1 MDIIEKFKKEALRRR
16 YSLRTIQ
23 TYLFCIRNFLK
34 YCYKDPRKFTKN
46 DIKNYLEKISSEGKS
61 GSTINVNLQALKFM
75 MEYALNKRKYFYN
88 IKYSKVSRRLPT
100 ILDKEEIVK
109 LIDSIENK
117 KHKLMIKLIYSAG
130 LRVSELLNLRVCN
143 LNLINNF
150 GYVRN
155 GKGNKDRLF
164 IVADSLKPELFDYI
178 INNKLNQDSYIFKS
192 YKGMMSPRSVE
203 EILKKA
209 AKKAKIEKRVHPHTL
224 RHSFATHLIENNYSV
239 SDVQSLL
246 GHKSPETTMI
256 YIHMVSPK
264 FLTVRSPLD
273 DLQLDNK
280 CEKVVYESE
289 NLKGRGSVGEDN
301 KNLSL

>member
-34 YCYKDPRKFTKN
+34 FCPKEPKKFTKK
-46 DIKNYLEKISSEGKS
+46 DIRDYLELLSEKNKS

-75 MEYALNKRKYFYN
+75 MEYVLNKRKYFYN

-100 ILDKEEIVK
+100 VLEKEEVIS
-109 LIDSIENK
+109 LINSIENN

-130 LRVSELLNLRVCN
+130 LRVSELLNLKAED

-150 GYVRN
+150 GYVRK

-164 IVADSLKPELFDYI
+164 IIADSLKQELFDYI
-178 INNKLNQDSYIFKS
+178 LENKINQDSPLFTS
-192 YKGMMSPRSVE
+192 YMGQMSSRSVQ

-209 AKKAKIEKRVHPHTL
+209 AKKAKIRKRVHPHAL
-224 RHSFATHLIENNYSV
+224 RHSFATHLIENKYSIC
-239 SDVQSLL
+239 DVQSLL
-246 GHKSPETTMI
+246 GHKSPETTMV
-256 YIHMVSPK
+256 YVHLVSPK
-264 FLTVRSPLD
+264 MLAVRSPLD
-273 DLQLDNK
+273 DLQLGSK
-280 CEKVVYESE
+280 CEKNLYENE
-289 NLKGRGSVGEDN
+289 NLEEKGGLGGEIKD
-301 KNLSL
+301 LSI